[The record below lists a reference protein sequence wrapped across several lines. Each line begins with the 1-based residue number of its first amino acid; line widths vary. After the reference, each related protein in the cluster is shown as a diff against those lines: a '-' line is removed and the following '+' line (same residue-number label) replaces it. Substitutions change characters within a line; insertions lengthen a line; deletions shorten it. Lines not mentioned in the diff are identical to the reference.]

1 LFSHYIV
8 AAASSISSSRYLKPT
23 QQAHEALLYAQQQS
37 RWHRELQSASKIISS
52 TRYQRSNKKN
62 RQLTTTTKCL
72 SQLQKWFIPL
82 IESIG
87 IETWDEINTYNITS
101 LSYLYKHH
109 VSSADGTSEYFG
121 VYGDRTTE
129 MKTSHNSITSFWSSS
144 EDSHVLLLGMHGM
157 DLKDDTKLVPT
168 LQQIYNLD
176 GSEAFTLAK
185 KIQSIID
192 SIPERYNNPI
202 LTANAM
208 AIQSRNPNGSKRE
221 KDSILIGDGVFN
233 FLEWLNLHSDGPS
246 YIHAHEFG
254 HHLQY
259 DLGVMDKVNTN
270 NGWTKSQE
278 TRRHEIMADV
288 FGSYYNA
295 HSSGGRMS
303 SNRLLQVH
311 RAAYSMGDCEQT
323 INSHHGTP
331 RQRECASNFGAN
343 LALTSYMDSAYKIPA
358 SEIRRMFDIRYE
370 SILALDSDQCEAVL
384 DTNLLDEDIYGDL
397 VIQDDTDNSVNNYEP
412 PMQDLE
418 IPTIEYEPFSDYY
431 FGNDYSSQDDWAS
444 FEAYDPDEMWSSRND
459 ELDEPPAR
467 VQNEDFDTIL
477 EDGWFGSTTQSQWTP
492 RSDAGSC
499 YCYSDIRWWWTL
511 AAVVFVKLLLV

>member
-1 LFSHYIV
+1 MFSNIV
-8 AAASSISSSRYLKPT
+8 AAAETSSTSSRYLNPT
-23 QQAHEALLYAQQQS
+23 QEAHEALLYEQQQS
-37 RWHRELQSASKIISS
+37 KWHRELQSASKIVSS
-52 TRYQRSNKKN
+52 NRYRRSKKKN
-62 RQLTTTTKCL
+62 RQLTTTKCL
-72 SQLQKWFIPL
+72 SPLQKWFISL

-87 IETWDEINTYNITS
+87 IETWEEINTYNITS

-121 VYGDRTTE
+121 VYGDRTSE
-129 MKTSHNSITSFWSSS
+129 MKSNHNSITSFWSSS
-144 EDSHVLLLGMHGM
+144 EDSHVFLLGMHGM

-295 HSSGGRMS
+295 HSSGARMS

-358 SEIRRMFDIRYE
+358 REIRRMFDIRYE

-384 DTNLLDEDIYGDL
+384 DTNMLDEEIYGDL
-397 VIQDDTDNSVNNYEP
+397 VTDNSNSATNTYYEP

-431 FGNDYSSQDDWAS
+431 FGDYSSQDDWAS
-444 FEAYDPDEMWSSRND
+444 FEAYDPNEVPSRND
-459 ELDEPPAR
+459 GLDEPPPR
-467 VQNEDFDTIL
+467 VENEDFDIL
-477 EDGWFGSTTQSQWTP
+477 EDGWFGTTQSQWTP
-492 RSDAGSC
+492 RSAADSC
-499 YCYSDIRWWWTL
+499 YCYLDVRW
-511 AAVVFVKLLLV
+511 AFGVVVVLVKLLV